1 MGTTG
6 RDRVAV
12 AHQHKIGNLVLYV
25 EIQWS
30 GHVPR
35 PPPRQISPWTT
46 VCNWVVKILATN
58 LCVELFQERR
68 PLAARTESIET
79 NQSVEWNKQR
89 QHGRR
94 TTVKKARNGIRWSE
108 HVTRRLSVDN
118 WRAQQPQ
125 PRATLIRCRS
135 PPLVMD
141 RYQNSE
147 IDMISTLDAFGTGN
161 GANRI
166 QIHMMMVRY
175 CIVLTLFRPF
185 GKLHVACFLGVQWTP
200 SKGCY
205 VSLLCNG
212 YIWNFCCRWF

>member
-1 MGTTG
+1 MRTTG

-108 HVTRRLSVDN
+108 HVTRRLSIDN

-147 IDMISTLDAFGTGN
+147 IDMISTLDAFGI
-161 GANRI
+161 ANHHHHHHHFSVI
-166 QIHMMMVRY
+166 KSLQIRMMMVRY
-175 CIVLTLFRPF
+175 CIVLI
-185 GKLHVACFLGVQWTP
+185 CFCFCVVVLIV
-200 SKGCY
+200 
-205 VSLLCNG
+205 LLCV
-212 YIWNFCCRWF
+212 YICYMFQIKD